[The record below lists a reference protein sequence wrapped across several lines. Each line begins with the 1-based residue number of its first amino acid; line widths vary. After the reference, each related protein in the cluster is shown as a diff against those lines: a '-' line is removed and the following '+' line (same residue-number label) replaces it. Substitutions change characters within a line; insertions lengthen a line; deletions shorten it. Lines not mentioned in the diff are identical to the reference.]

1 MLPSV
6 IHGSRITHLFM
17 ATVAGYRNYQTHEFD
32 NINSL
37 QGPSVYTFNSGD
49 KRDLGSETL
58 RRSLVGGD

>member
-1 MLPSV
+1 
-6 IHGSRITHLFM
+6 M
-17 ATVAGYRNYQTHEFD
+17 ATVAGYRNYQTPQFD

-37 QGPSVYTFNSGD
+37 QGPSVYTFDSGD